1 MPWRALQRG
10 TEDNIMDSITYARNI
25 RRLSLEMVTAAKAS
39 HIGGALSI
47 ADVIAVLYSGVL
59 RVRPEEPKW
68 CERDRLILSKGH
80 SCTSLYSAL
89 ALKGFFD
96 VEELKSYAKDSSR
109 LMSHISHKVPGVEF
123 STGSLGH
130 GLPFGVGKALAA
142 KARALAWRTYVI
154 VSDGE
159 LDEGSN
165 WEAILFAAH
174 HHLSNLTLI
183 VDYNKIQSLGAVADV
198 LSLGDLPG
206 KFRAFD
212 WSVLEVDGHDHEAL
226 WAALQKRTGSSNPQV
241 LIAHTV
247 KGKGVSY
254 MENQLLWH
262 YRNPDHSLLQQAL
275 TELGFHRENK

>member
-1 MPWRALQRG
+1 
-10 TEDNIMDSITYARNI
+10 
-25 RRLSLEMVTAAKAS
+25 MVTSAKAS

-59 RVRPEEPKW
+59 RVRPEDPGW
-68 CERDRLILSKGH
+68 SDRDRLILSKGH

-96 VEELKSYAKDSSR
+96 VEELKSYGKDSSR

-142 KARALAWRTYVI
+142 KARSLAWQTYVI

-174 HHLSNLTLI
+174 HRLSNLTLI
-183 VDYNKIQSLGAVADV
+183 VDFNKIQSLGAVADV
-198 LSLGDLPG
+198 LNLGDLPG

-212 WSVLEVDGHDHEAL
+212 WSVLEVDGHDHDGIRDAL
-226 WAALQKRTGSSNPQV
+226 RRPNDSSMPQV
-241 LIAHTV
+241 LIAHTI

-262 YRNPDHSLLQQAL
+262 YRNPDHALLRQAL
-275 TELGFHRENK
+275 DELGFNQEIK